1 MASCALCWP
10 RNTKRGGGCTPRF
23 GPVSVPPLAA
33 EDLFELTERLGAVSE
48 RAYGVAREAELS
60 RTAPDPRLGQQV
72 EAIAAAMTPLGAAIR
87 ALPDSH
93 AAPLADQALEQLTLA
108 EHAYREAIAD
118 LESETDLRRE
128 LRRREQYRRCEL
140 LAEAVQHLA
149 RRTWHA
155 VYKSQ
160 KDIKSGPPVLACLP
174 DAASMAQGHPRSG
187 TSAPGQIAHLL
198 GDSGHR
204 LGDRVC
210 ASAAVSVA
218 SAAGLEHRSGAL
230 P

>member
-1 MASCALCWP
+1 MVCQD
-10 RNTKRGGGCTPRF
+10 RGEDTIGQLRSLLVTEHETRRRLHTQVRARF
-23 GPVSVPPLAA
+23 STPLAA

-149 RRTWHA
+149 RRTWYA

-160 KDIKSGPPVLACLP
+160 
-174 DAASMAQGHPRSG
+174 
-187 TSAPGQIAHLL
+187 
-198 GDSGHR
+198 
-204 LGDRVC
+204 
-210 ASAAVSVA
+210 
-218 SAAGLEHRSGAL
+218 
-230 P
+230 

>member
-1 MASCALCWP
+1 MASCAPCWP

-23 GPVSVPPLAA
+23 GPVSVPPSPRRTFLNSPN
-33 EDLFELTERLGAVSE
+33 GS
-48 RAYGVAREAELS
+48 ARSANAPTVLHGKLS
-60 RTAPDPRLGQQV
+60 FHALAPDPRLGQQV

-174 DAASMAQGHPRSG
+174 DAASMAQGRPRSG

>member
-1 MASCALCWP
+1 MVCQD
-10 RNTKRGGGCTPRF
+10 RGGGHNW
-23 GPVSVPPLAA
+23 PVALFAGHGTRNSAAVAYPGSVQFQYPLAA
-33 EDLFELTERLGAVSE
+33 EDLFELAERLGAVSE

-93 AAPLADQALEQLTLA
+93 AAPLADEALEQLTLA

-140 LAEAVQHLA
+140 LAEAIQHLA
-149 RRTWHA
+149 RRTWYA

-160 KDIKSGPPVLACLP
+160 
-174 DAASMAQGHPRSG
+174 
-187 TSAPGQIAHLL
+187 
-198 GDSGHR
+198 
-204 LGDRVC
+204 
-210 ASAAVSVA
+210 
-218 SAAGLEHRSGAL
+218 
-230 P
+230 